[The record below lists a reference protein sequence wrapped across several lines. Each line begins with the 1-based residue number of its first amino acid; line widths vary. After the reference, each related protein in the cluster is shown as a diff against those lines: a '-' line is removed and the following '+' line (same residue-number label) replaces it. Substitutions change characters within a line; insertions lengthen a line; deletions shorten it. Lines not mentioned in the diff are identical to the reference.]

1 MTMIFIQDKVRYI
14 IMSNNKIQITIIRVT
29 LQIIIDSV
37 ISILIQNNSVS
48 YKLLIILIDIWV
60 TKISEV
66 TCRESIMKMTKI
78 N

>member
-14 IMSNNKIQITIIRVT
+14 IKSNNKIQITIIRVT
-29 LQIIIDSV
+29 LQIIIDIV

>member
-14 IMSNNKIQITIIRVT
+14 IKSNNKIQITIIRVT